1 MQNGSFRGTGKTV
14 GTEPEQVPDTTAD
27 VPVPVPTPASN
38 TIPGFQV
45 DESLPI
51 TSLQI
56 RLSDGTRLVARFNT
70 SNTIRDLRAFI
81 DASRPSGTDPVISY
95 RLQTV
100 GFPPKPLD
108 DISKTIEEE
117 GIANS
122 VVIQK
127 V

>member
-1 MQNGSFRGTGKTV
+1 VS
-14 GTEPEQVPDTTAD
+14 ETTAN
-27 VPVPVPTPASN
+27 VPAPDPTPASN
-38 TIPGFQV
+38 PAPGFRV
-45 DESLPI
+45 DESVPT

-81 DASRPSGTDPVISY
+81 DASRPSSTSPVRLY
-95 RLQTV
+95 QLQTV
-100 GFPPKPLD
+100 GFPPKLLD
-108 DISKTIEEE
+108 DVSKTIEEE

-122 VVIQK
+122 VIIQK

>member
-1 MQNGSFRGTGKTV
+1 VS
-14 GTEPEQVPDTTAD
+14 DTTLD
-27 VPVPVPTPASN
+27 VPSPVPTPASN
-38 TIPGFQV
+38 TTPGFRL
-45 DESLPI
+45 DESLPT

-81 DASRPSGTDPVISY
+81 DASRPSGTGPVISY
-95 RLQTV
+95 QLQTV
-100 GFPPKPLD
+100 GFPPKQLD
-108 DISKTIEEE
+108 DVSKTIEEE

-122 VVIQK
+122 VIIQK